1 VEKLSYSS
9 RTERVLSHSGD
20 TKLFFPGQKR
30 FFPQEEPFISRKNE
44 ILNSSLLR
52 DSNECIGDGECH
64 YTYTFK
70 TIFNSYIIMSISLL
84 ELVVNGTVEKLSYS
98 SRTERV
104 LSHSGDTKLFFPGQ
118 KRFFPQ
124 QRN

>member
-1 VEKLSYSS
+1 MKNPFCPGKNNLVSPLWEEPFLSGKDNLVSP
-9 RTERVLSHSGD
+9 LW
-20 TKLFFPGQKR
+20 
-30 FFPQEEPFISRKNE
+30 EEPFISRKNE

-84 ELVVNGTVEKLSYS
+84 ELVVNGPV
-98 SRTERV
+98 
-104 LSHSGDTKLFFPGQ
+104 
-118 KRFFPQ
+118 
-124 QRN
+124 